1 MLLGLPIILGAI
13 AVAAL
18 AAGALWWIKRTV
30 ALRQA
35 GEVYEDWTRESP
47 GALRGLSEERFRT
60 AYLRAH
66 GAQAQGAFALTLLG
80 VLLVTPLALIVLR
93 LGWYWAWVGFGR
105 QIQYAEG
112 LLIWQFGLFFLLG
125 GVWAGVAAIVARIH
139 HSRPAGSLS
148 EEILRESARKTL

>member
-1 MLLGLPIILGAI
+1 MLLGLPIILGVI
-13 AVAAL
+13 ALAAL
-18 AAGALWWIKRTV
+18 GAGALWWIKRRI

-47 GALRGLSEERFRT
+47 AALRGLGEARFRA

-66 GAQAQGAFALTLLG
+66 GGRAEGAFAVALAG
-80 VLLVTPLALIVLR
+80 ALLVTPPALIVLR
-93 LGWYWAWVGFGR
+93 GVWYGLWVAFGR
-105 QIQYAEG
+105 QVQYAEG

-125 GVWAGVAAIVARIH
+125 GVWAGVAALVARIH

-148 EEILRESARKTL
+148 HEILRESARKDF